1 MNKVEVQALNELLRA
16 DSIPAG
22 LAEAMFV
29 CKLCKTFC
37 GMKQKAAAVPD
48 YFENHKNH
56 KIFVEN
62 HKRRIYACLGLDSS
76 VQDDLLTSPDS
87 TMNHTQAGGS
97 GARTKQIWRC
107 IYQMNSE

>member
-1 MNKVEVQALNELLRA
+1 
-16 DSIPAG
+16 
-22 LAEAMFV
+22 
-29 CKLCKTFC
+29 
-37 GMKQKAAAVPD
+37 MKQKAASVPD
-48 YFENHKNH
+48 YYENHKNH

-97 GARTKQIWRC
+97 GARTKQI
-107 IYQMNSE
+107 

>member
-37 GMKQKAAAVPD
+37 GMKQKAASVPD
-48 YFENHKNH
+48 YYENHKNH

-62 HKRRIYACLGLDSS
+62 HKRRLYACLGLYSS
-76 VQDDLLTSPDS
+76 VQDDLLTFPDS
-87 TMNHTQAGGS
+87 TNGSHTGGS
-97 GARTKQIWRC
+97 GARTQHI
-107 IYQMNSE
+107 

>member
-1 MNKVEVQALNELLRA
+1 MNKVEVQALNELLQA

-22 LAEAMFV
+22 LVEAMFV

-37 GMKQKAAAVPD
+37 GMKQKAASVPD
-48 YFENHKNH
+48 YYENHKNH

-62 HKRRIYACLGLDSS
+62 HKRRLYACLGPDNS

-87 TMNHTQAGGS
+87 TNGSYTGGS
-97 GARTKQIWRC
+97 RAR
-107 IYQMNSE
+107 N

>member
-62 HKRRIYACLGLDSS
+62 HKRRLLGLDSL

-97 GARTKQIWRC
+97 GARTKQI
-107 IYQMNSE
+107 